1 MPVVYAY
8 TARARFTKLQPGPLP
23 MREPGRIAIPPCYV
37 RAYENR
43 LLPRINR

>member
-1 MPVVYAY
+1 MPVVYAC
-8 TARARFTKLQPGPLP
+8 TARARFTKLLP
-23 MREPGRIAIPPCYV
+23 DPFPSREPGRIAIPPCYV